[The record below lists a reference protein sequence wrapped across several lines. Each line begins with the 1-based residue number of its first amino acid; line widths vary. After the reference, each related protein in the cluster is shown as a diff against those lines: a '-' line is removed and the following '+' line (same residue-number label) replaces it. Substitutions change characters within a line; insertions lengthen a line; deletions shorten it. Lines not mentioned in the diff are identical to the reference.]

1 MRPGRV
7 GIPPTHLRSLGMF
20 FQLIRIRLGRVG
32 ERPYVPEQ
40 SQDGQ
45 NCELPFRCIC
55 RCAVVYPATAVLA
68 TVGRPGF
75 ARDPNVI
82 PWLFLGLALVSLA
95 DIGVTVFV
103 QTSRKL
109 MLERARYDPI
119 NRAYLIMATGAVL
132 SEAHAIYGQVLT
144 LLSGSIFYGIGLTF
158 VTWASLWWVRKRFK
172 QSLESVPN
180 G

>member
-1 MRPGRV
+1 
-7 GIPPTHLRSLGMF
+7 
-20 FQLIRIRLGRVG
+20 
-32 ERPYVPEQ
+32 
-40 SQDGQ
+40 
-45 NCELPFRCIC
+45 
-55 RCAVVYPATAVLA
+55 
-68 TVGRPGF
+68 
-75 ARDPNVI
+75 
-82 PWLFLGLALVSLA
+82 
-95 DIGVTVFV
+95 
-103 QTSRKL
+103 